1 MATDAFAALADFGSR
16 SGPVLIVLVGPNG
29 AGKSTFYKRF
39 LSGVKWPFVNADVLA
54 KSLVD
59 AGSPAG
65 EETEILA
72 AQLAEKRRQQLIEK
86 RESFIA
92 ETVFFDPVGAKVRM
106 LKEAQESGYEVVL
119 VFVCVVSAEL
129 TALRVKTRVACG
141 GHDVPK
147 DRIAARYERMRK
159 NVKAALP
166 FVDLG
171 LIVDNSSLDSPH
183 RPVAVLAHG
192 TVLKTYPP
200 IPWWAAEVLLG

>member
-1 MATDAFAALADFGSR
+1 MAAEAFAALAEFGSR
-16 SGPVLIVLVGPNG
+16 SGPVMIVLVGPNG
-29 AGKSTFYKRF
+29 AGKSTFYQRF
-39 LSGVKWPFVNADVLA
+39 LSGIKWPFVNADVLA

-72 AQLAEKRRQQLIEK
+72 AKLAEKRRQQLIEK

-92 ETVFFDPVGAKVRM
+92 ETVFSDPVGAKVQM
-106 LKEAQESGYEVVL
+106 LKDAQILGYEIVL
-119 VFVCVVSAEL
+119 IFVGVVSAEL
-129 TALRVKTRVACG
+129 STLRVGSRVALG

-147 DRIAARYERMRK
+147 DRIAARFERMRK

-171 LIVDNSSLDSPH
+171 LVVDNSSLDFPH
-183 RPVAVLAHG
+183 RPVAVLARG
-192 TVLKTYPP
+192 VVLETYAP
-200 IPWWAAEVLLG
+200 IPWWAAEVLPE